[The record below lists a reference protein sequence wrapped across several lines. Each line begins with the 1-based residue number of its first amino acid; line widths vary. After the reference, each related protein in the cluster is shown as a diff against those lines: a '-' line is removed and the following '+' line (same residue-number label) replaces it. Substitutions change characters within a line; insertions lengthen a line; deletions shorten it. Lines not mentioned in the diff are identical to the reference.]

1 MISHDFQQL
10 LTSEEI
16 KQMLQK
22 KIEKKQ
28 KEVRPDL
35 FNQRYV
41 EEINTQLETLHS
53 VLADINDEERRR
65 IIIDGSG
72 WKCGTRQSY
81 RLGNAIHTLLNTRS
95 RTAA

>member
-1 MISHDFQQL
+1 M

-22 KIEKKQ
+22 KIEEKE
-28 KEVRPDL
+28 KEVQPHL

-41 EEINTQLETLHS
+41 EEINTQLETLQS

-65 IIIDGSG
+65 IIIGGSD
-72 WKCGTRQSY
+72 
-81 RLGNAIHTLLNTRS
+81 
-95 RTAA
+95 